1 MVELCLLNFLEE
13 TADVTDWYMLGL
25 YMKLPSK
32 DLSLIE
38 KQFSSQQPK
47 RCKAELF
54 NVWSKLTPNALWELI
69 AAALEK
75 LGETSLAEKVRKL
88 SGQSIAVQGSRINSH
103 SDSSTGEKVVL
114 EIEKSL
120 VVVFS
125 TLERE
130 FAVLVTNLKMSLEG
144 KQVSLKK
151 LGRFLDI
158 RLDLDEDLSQ
168 VASIDKLFKQIKPH
182 FCLFNTVILKDIV
195 EKFVGEPLKQQL
207 EKYKC
212 ELEEFT
218 ETAEVTFLKEVKF
231 LDQFSTADM
240 PQVIFKLTG
249 F

>member
-1 MVELCLLNFLEE
+1 MAELCLLNFLEE

-54 NVWSKLTPNALWELI
+54 NVWIKRTPNASWELI
-69 AAALEK
+69 AASLEK
-75 LGETSLAEKVRKL
+75 LGETVLAEKVRKL
-88 SGQSIAVQGSRINSH
+88 PGQSIAVPQDSRINSH

-144 KQVSLKK
+144 KQVSLKE
-151 LGRFLDI
+151 LGRFLDT

-168 VASIDKLFKQIKPH
+168 S
-182 FCLFNTVILKDIV
+182 C
-195 EKFVGEPLKQQL
+195 
-207 EKYKC
+207 
-212 ELEEFT
+212 
-218 ETAEVTFLKEVKF
+218 
-231 LDQFSTADM
+231 
-240 PQVIFKLTG
+240 
-249 F
+249 